1 MVSTPRR
8 VSHAAR
14 VGTPL
19 QEAQH
24 ALIVRMG
31 EQRAATRRISFVSDV
46 KLDFGLPLVITSAR
60 NAKQV
65 VIKTRNWSQNVKLAR
80 KELTTKSE
88 VPRVIHSARSVQ
100 REDTHQRWVSRTLL
114 IVTIVPLERRTRTR
128 APRAAR
134 PA

>member
-1 MVSTPRR
+1 
-8 VSHAAR
+8 
-14 VGTPL
+14 
-19 QEAQH
+19 
-24 ALIVRMG
+24 MG

-88 VPRVIHSARSVQ
+88 VPPVLRFVKTALVERTPRPRELIDVMVATTAVQ
-100 REDTHQRWVSRTLL
+100 GK
-114 IVTIVPLERRTRTR
+114 
-128 APRAAR
+128 
-134 PA
+134 

>member
-8 VSHAAR
+8 VSHAAQ
-14 VGTPL
+14 VEAPL

-88 VPRVIHSARSVQ
+88 VPPVLRFVKTALVERTPRPRELIDVMVATTAVQEKSAAKMV
-100 REDTHQRWVSRTLL
+100 
-114 IVTIVPLERRTRTR
+114 
-128 APRAAR
+128 R
-134 PA
+134 PT